1 MIASFRKQAWRA
13 LAGAM
18 LVPLLV
24 LGAVRARAETAAP
37 ISVIIDT
44 DIGDDIDDAFAVGLA
59 ISDPRLHV
67 LGITSAWGDTHKRVL
82 LLRRLLAVA
91 GRTDIPLAEG
101 IVTPDSTPFT
111 QARWAQGEKDKA
123 PAPDAIAFIAAQVRQ
138 HPGQITLI
146 ELAPMSNLQALIQRY
161 PDVLP
166 KLKQIAFMGGS
177 VHMGY
182 QKGSTIPN
190 PVPDPEYNIAVA
202 PDALAAVLASG
213 VPLAMFPLDSTQ
225 LKFDEVR
232 RDRLFAYG
240 SPQSDAI
247 TLLYHQWRLN
257 NSWGQI
263 TPTLF
268 DVIPVAWLIDP
279 GLCPT
284 TPLRIAVD
292 GKGYTRPVGGQPN
305 VQACLTLHED
315 DTQNLVI
322 NALAPEAVADA
333 RHK

>member
-1 MIASFRKQAWRA
+1 M
-13 LAGAM
+13 
-18 LVPLLV
+18 LV
-24 LGAVRARAETAAP
+24 LGAAGAQAAAP
-37 ISVIIDT
+37 VTPIPVIIDT

-59 ISDPRLHV
+59 ISDPHLQV

-82 LLRRLLAVA
+82 LLRRLLAAA
-91 GRTDIPLAEG
+91 GRADIPLAEG
-101 IVTPDSTPFT
+101 VVTPDSTPFT
-111 QARWAQGEKDKA
+111 QDRWAQGAKDKA
-123 PAPDAIAFIAAQVRQ
+123 PAPDAIAFIAAQVRK
-138 HPGQITLI
+138 HPGQITLV

-177 VHMGY
+177 IHMGY
-182 QKGSTIPN
+182 EKGSAIPN

-202 PDALAAVLASG
+202 PNALSAVLASG

-240 SPQSDAI
+240 SAQSDAI

-268 DVIPVAWLIDP
+268 DAIPVAWLIDP

-292 GKGYTRPVGGQPN
+292 GKGYTRPVSGKPN

-315 DTQNLVI
+315 EAQKLII
-322 NALAPEAVADA
+322 NALAPEAGVDA
-333 RHK
+333 AHQ